1 MINVRVLG
9 TGPIGN
15 SYAEILGSHREIA
28 NIEQLGSANKP
39 EIPADVVITAVP
51 HGEAGPLVE
60 QALKEGAV
68 VLDPSGD
75 GRLETA
81 EEYKKWYR
89 ENHPAP
95 DTLPAVYGSP
105 EYNRKELKAAS
116 YISAPGCYATA
127 GELAF
132 RPLEENGLLVPESV
146 IECHGDSGY
155 SGGGKEALERG
166 EYPDAELYNIGQ
178 EHRHVGEMQRFTGNH
193 KVLFV
198 PKVHRN
204 IRDGLLMVV
213 TMDLL
218 EGVEDGDVHKTL
230 SEKYGDEPFVK
241 ILEQGAEPPN
251 LQAAVGTDICII
263 ASRVVLGRAIVI
275 SAIDNT
281 RKGGASQGVHDIN
294 IRMGFAE
301 TEGLASKNEVS

>member
-15 SYAEILGSHREIA
+15 SYAGILGSHREVA
-28 NIEQLGSANKP
+28 NIEQLGSADKP

-60 QALKEGAV
+60 QALEEGAV

-81 EEYKKWYR
+81 KEYKKWYG
-89 ENHPAP
+89 EEHPAP

-105 EYNRKELKAAS
+105 EYNRKELETAD
-116 YISAPGCYATA
+116 YISVPGCYATA

-132 RPLEENGLLVPESV
+132 RPLEENGLLVPDS
-146 IECHGDSGY
+146 IIQFHGDSGY
-155 SGGGKEALERG
+155 SGGGKEALEKG
-166 EYPDAELYNIGQ
+166 EYPDAELYKIGQ
-178 EHRHVGEMQRFTGNH
+178 DHRHVGEMQRFSGNH
-193 KVLFV
+193 EILFV

-204 IRDGLLMVV
+204 IRDGLLAVV
-213 TMDLL
+213 TMDLVD
-218 EGVEDGDVHKTL
+218 GAEDGEVQEVL
-230 SEKYGDEPFVK
+230 SERYADEPFVK
-241 ILEQGAEPPN
+241 VLGPDAEPLN

-263 ASRVVLGRAIVI
+263 GSKVVLGKAVVM

-281 RKGGASQGVHDIN
+281 FKGGASQGVHCMN
-294 IRMGFAE
+294 IRLGFEE